1 MVWRAPL
8 RVGTQSVILLGR
20 TICGLLDVGHGT
32 ANVIVCLSLTLFCLG
47 LVLQALS
54 NAADPYRCRA
64 LIRHGSWPPY
74 APLKVNAAADYE
86 QLETLQREGREPP
99 PARPF
104 DKWEPAGCRMHEYS
118 RDDIREC
125 LGGKRVLFV
134 GDTTMR
140 VLFFAALTRL
150 EHEVAEWLLRTT
162 FTESNPRHDLAIDS
176 ETVHLHF
183 IWDPWLNSTALDD
196 EIRMMEP
203 GGDKHAG
210 TELKPDLVIIGSVGL
225 WAARNAA
232 DDKYFDTF
240 CTTTDRVT
248 RVMGD
253 EVRPFDGQHSANY
266 VFLAPVTIPR
276 YEMLRPGRAEAI
288 SPDRIKRMNN
298 YLANVSPAVQSHI
311 LTSYNEMTNHIPEAY
326 EDTGL
331 HVTASVAERWI
342 DIPLNARCNGLLLGR
357 PVADQ
362 PVPSLVH
369 TTTCCAAYPTPVRAQ
384 RLLWYILC
392 AAIFVPTL
400 IFVVKSRAA
409 LLASHLSC
417 TFVGL
422 AALYCYMADRSHA
435 FAKSEKHYNVGW
447 LCFVSVLSVIVF
459 LVYQK
464 RYVWKLRGPPPTSP
478 HRPSL
483 SEVDFLPRHIS
494 NEWKGLMQVAVL
506 LLAYQ
511 DTTQT
516 SIVVKW
522 SGFFTASYLFLSAFG
537 HASYFLR
544 VNDFS
549 FHRVASVLFRL
560 NILPCL
566 LALMLDG
573 PDKGTANSVSRL
585 YYFPRLISFWF
596 LIIYITLRIGSHTNR
611 SQPHLLLLRICVS
624 ATVLVYIGLH
634 PGPFGL
640 FETINKAGTYLF
652 GKRTTWA
659 VEDMSVAVYT
669 NWCAPYV
676 GMVVAVVAQRAAII
690 CDRIQRQQ
698 EQEQMLLSGK
708 FSESSVRPH
717 TSTGPSTNGDAG
729 WLDRVLIAVLYR
741 TEFTTPIQT
750 MIVIFSSVFF
760 FMFASAT
767 SVSPL
772 VEGDTSHPYITSVA
786 VACFAVVR
794 NCHSQLRA
802 RYMMVP
808 AALGA
813 MALELFVLHN
823 HILLSGNG
831 TGHLRL
837 LSLYAPA
844 VEEGA
849 SFLENVSRAK
859 IATVHCVEIVSITV
873 IFLLV
878 ARHTYKST
886 RFLSLLLF
894 GDRAAEY
901 TGHSPLPANMRGP
914 VIGIDASIAAF
925 DSGHYELPEY
935 GDESSLTAAKEP
947 AAIHLSPTTLG
958 VQIRA
963 ASVLFLLW
971 AFNQF
976 YV

>member
-8 RVGTQSVILLGR
+8 RVGTRSVILLGR
-20 TICGLLDVGHGT
+20 TICGLLDVGHGI
-32 ANVIVCLSLTLFCLG
+32 ANVIVRLSLTLFCLG

-74 APLKVNAAADYE
+74 APPKVNAAADYE

-118 RDDIREC
+118 REDIREC

-240 CTTTDRVT
+240 CTATDRVT

-276 YEMLRPGRAEAI
+276 YEMLLPGRAEAI

-311 LTSYNEMTNHIPEAY
+311 LTSYNDMTNHIPEAY

-331 HVTASVAERWI
+331 HVTATGPSINGVRLF
-342 DIPLNARCNGLLLGR
+342 DGRARANSTNSTNPNFGT
-357 PVADQ
+357 
-362 PVPSLVH
+362 SL
-369 TTTCCAAYPTPVRAQ
+369 PDDVRV
-384 RLLWYILC
+384 R
-392 AAIFVPTL
+392 
-400 IFVVKSRAA
+400 
-409 LLASHLSC
+409 
-417 TFVGL
+417 
-422 AALYCYMADRSHA
+422 
-435 FAKSEKHYNVGW
+435 
-447 LCFVSVLSVIVF
+447 
-459 LVYQK
+459 
-464 RYVWKLRGPPPTSP
+464 
-478 HRPSL
+478 
-483 SEVDFLPRHIS
+483 
-494 NEWKGLMQVAVL
+494 
-506 LLAYQ
+506 
-511 DTTQT
+511 
-516 SIVVKW
+516 
-522 SGFFTASYLFLSAFG
+522 
-537 HASYFLR
+537 
-544 VNDFS
+544 
-549 FHRVASVLFRL
+549 
-560 NILPCL
+560 
-566 LALMLDG
+566 
-573 PDKGTANSVSRL
+573 NSVS
-585 YYFPRLISFWF
+585 
-596 LIIYITLRIGSHTNR
+596 
-611 SQPHLLLLRICVS
+611 Q
-624 ATVLVYIGLH
+624 
-634 PGPFGL
+634 
-640 FETINKAGTYLF
+640 
-652 GKRTTWA
+652 
-659 VEDMSVAVYT
+659 
-669 NWCAPYV
+669 
-676 GMVVAVVAQRAAII
+676 
-690 CDRIQRQQ
+690 
-698 EQEQMLLSGK
+698 
-708 FSESSVRPH
+708 
-717 TSTGPSTNGDAG
+717 DAG

-741 TEFTTPIQT
+741 DEFTAPIQT

-760 FMFASAT
+760 FGFASAT
-767 SVSPL
+767 SMSPL
-772 VEGDTSHPYITSVA
+772 VEDDTSHPYITSVA

-802 RYMMVP
+802 RYMMLP
-808 AALGA
+808 AALGT

-837 LSLYAPA
+837 LSLYPSA

-859 IATVHCVEIVSITV
+859 IATVHCLEIVSITV
-873 IFLLV
+873 VFLLV

-894 GDRAAEY
+894 GDRVAEY
-901 TGHSPLPANMRGP
+901 GGHSPLPASIRGP
-914 VIGIDASIAAF
+914 VIGIDASLAAF

-935 GDESSLTAAKEP
+935 GDDDSLTAAKEP
-947 AAIHLSPTTLG
+947 PAIHLSPTNLG

-963 ASVLFLLW
+963 ASVLLLLW
-971 AFNQF
+971 GFNKF
-976 YV
+976 YL